1 MNTTKGNQKH
11 LKLSDRIVIEKGLN
25 DGKSFAEIGRTIH
38 KDPTTISKEIRKH
51 SKVKEYSGY
60 GNVPCEANKDIHVK
74 CGLQHVCGD
83 KQCTKKCVA
92 CRKYRCSSVC
102 PYYRPQQCAKL
113 NKPPYV
119 CNGCAKRVN
128 CMMDKKFYSSK
139 YADDEYRSL
148 LVSSR
153 EGINQ
158 TPESIQRMND
168 ILTPLIREKGQSL
181 AHIYA
186 THAEEL
192 GCSQRTLY
200 EYIDSGVF
208 DVRNID
214 LRRAVKYKKRKKSTS
229 CSAKD
234 KSYRIG
240 HNYSDFEELL
250 KMNPP
255 SSIVEMD
262 CVEGKKSDKK
272 VLLTMTFRKFNLM
285 LMFLLESQTQEEVLL
300 VFDYLE
306 DALGTTL
313 FRQIFEVILTD
324 GGSEFAAREE
334 LEKGKEGTSRT
345 TIYYCDPYAFWQKG
359 CCEKNHEYIRYVL
372 PKGKI
377 SFEALTQEKVT
388 LLMNHINSVKRDSLN
403 RRSPFELSQ
412 LLLDH
417 KIHELLHLTEIVPDE
432 VNLTPELLK

>member
-1 MNTTKGNQKH
+1 MNQSKGNQKH
-11 LKLSDRIVIEKGLN
+11 LTLSDRIIIEKGLN
-25 DGKSFAEIGRTIH
+25 DGKTFADIGREIQ

-51 SKVKEYSGY
+51 SKIKEYSGY
-60 GNVPCEANKDIHVK
+60 ANIPCEANKQVHVK

-83 KQCTKKCVA
+83 QNCQRTCVT
-92 CRKYRCSSVC
+92 CRKYRCSSIC
-102 PYYRPQQCAKL
+102 PHYQPQQCLKL

-119 CNGCAKRVN
+119 CNGCAKKAN
-128 CMMDKKFYSSK
+128 CMMNKKIYSSK
-139 YADDEYRSL
+139 YANDEYRTT
-148 LVSSR
+148 LVTTR

-200 EYIDSGVF
+200 EYIDAGIF

-214 LRRAVKYKKRKKSTS
+214 LRRAVKYKKRRKPTS

-240 HNYSDFEELL
+240 HNYSDFEERL
-250 KMNPP
+250 KVSPP
-255 SSIVEMD
+255 DSIVEMD
-262 CVEGKKSDKK
+262 CVEGRKTDQK

-285 LMFLLESQTQEEVLL
+285 LIFLLETQTTDEVLR

-306 DALGTTL
+306 DELGTEL
-313 FRQIFEVILTD
+313 FHQMFEVILTD
-324 GGSEFAAREE
+324 GGSEFAAREAM
-334 LEKGKEGTSRT
+334 EKGKDGSKRTSV
-345 TIYYCDPYAFWQKG
+345 YYCDPYAFWQKG

-372 PKGKI
+372 PKGKA
-377 SFEALTQEKVT
+377 SFEMLTSEKVT
-388 LLMNHINSVKRDSLN
+388 LLTNHINSVKRDSLN
-403 RRSPFELSQ
+403 RHSPFELSQ

-417 KIHELLHLTEIVPDE
+417 KIHDILHLEGIDPDE